1 MFSGLARLAV
11 VGLLA
16 AALAACSS
24 GDPDPDRV
32 PTQGYY
38 KVGQPYVISGVRYVP
53 RVDYDYDETGIA
65 SWYGPGFHGR
75 LTANGEI
82 YDQYALTAAHPT
94 LPMPSLVR
102 VTNLENGKVLDLRIN
117 DRGPFKPGR
126 IIDVSKRGAE
136 LLGFLGQGIAKV
148 RVQVLEQESREL
160 AALARG
166 GTIAESGD
174 IARIPP
180 GEVDQFVAAPFESV
194 AAEPIAPAPVSS
206 APVSAAPVSP
216 EPSRTA
222 SPPALAPTPLAPS
235 SQPSGQ
241 VTQVAVAPSDLFIQ
255 AGAFSQQT
263 NALNLAQRLT
273 PYGSPSISETS
284 VGGQRLWRVRLGP
297 LRDVAEA
304 DAVLAALIYD
314 GFPQSRVVVD

>member
-1 MFSGLARLAV
+1 MLSGLARFAV
-11 VGLLA
+11 VGLLTA
-16 AALAACSS
+16 GLVACSS

-38 KVGQPYVISGVRYVP
+38 KVGQPYVIGGVRYVP
-53 RVDYDYDETGIA
+53 MVDYDYDETGIA

-75 LTANGEI
+75 LTANGET

-102 VTNLENGKVLDLRIN
+102 VTNLENGKVIDLRIN
-117 DRGPFKPGR
+117 DRGPFKAGR

-148 RVQVLEQESREL
+148 RVQVLEEESRQL

-166 GTIAESGD
+166 GEIAESSD
-174 IARIPP
+174 IARMPP

-194 AAEPIAPAPVSS
+194 AAEPIAPATTAPATPQAGAPQPV
-206 APVSAAPVSP
+206 AAYP
-216 EPSRTA
+216 
-222 SPPALAPTPLAPS
+222 
-235 SQPSGQ
+235 QPSGQ

-273 PYGSPSISETS
+273 PYGSPSISQTN

>member
-1 MFSGLARLAV
+1 MLSGLARLAV

-16 AALAACSS
+16 ATLAACSS

-94 LPMPSLVR
+94 LPMPSMVR

-174 IARIPP
+174 VARVPP

-194 AAEPIAPAPVSS
+194 AAEPIAPAPVS
-206 APVSAAPVSP
+206 AAPVSP
-216 EPSRTA
+216 EASRTA
-222 SPPALAPTPLAPS
+222 SSQALAPTPLASS
-235 SQPSGQ
+235 SQPSGQQ